1 MADDGGGAH
10 GLVVGSQIGK
20 LIVVGD
26 KPKPA
31 IEALIVVGATGV
43 EKHPLVPDDI
53 FEELAIGE
61 SGAADTGIFDRGRIG
76 EPDRVAVGAD
86 ADVVLA
92 VSRKGVGGA
101 VESGRHD
108 VADVRRDAVLE
119 AFAEEPDLIPAGA
132 VCKGVETVVEGP
144 VVKSGT
150 PQPWSR
156 SGAVASALVCS
167 TN

>member
-1 MADDGGGAH
+1 MG
-10 GLVVGSQIGK
+10 Q
-20 LIVVGD
+20 GD
-26 KPKPA
+26 H
-31 IEALIVVGATGV
+31 VGADRVLFVRIDDVASAEFQQHFT
-43 EKHPLVPDDI
+43 PDI
-53 FEELAIGE
+53 
-61 SGAADTGIFDRGRIG
+61 AAGIFDRGRIG